1 MSGSDW
7 AVLRV
12 EREHGVPVADDPRK
26 VAKTL
31 RLKEW
36 AVPNECVE
44 LKRVP

>member
-1 MSGSDW
+1 
-7 AVLRV
+7 VLRA
-12 EREHGVPVADDPRK
+12 EREHGVPVADDQRK

-36 AVPNECVE
+36 TVPNGCVE